1 MTEEYLN
8 SLLRVFEFSL
18 KCVEA
23 FYWIL
28 ALLAE
33 REAQCGNETAAADLR
48 PEARTTLE
56 TIPKGELRL
65 RLWLCQ
71 KWKKILSEE

>member
-56 TIPKGELRL
+56 TIPKGELRAPFMAL
-65 RLWLCQ
+65 PEM
-71 KWKKILSEE
+71 KKILSEE